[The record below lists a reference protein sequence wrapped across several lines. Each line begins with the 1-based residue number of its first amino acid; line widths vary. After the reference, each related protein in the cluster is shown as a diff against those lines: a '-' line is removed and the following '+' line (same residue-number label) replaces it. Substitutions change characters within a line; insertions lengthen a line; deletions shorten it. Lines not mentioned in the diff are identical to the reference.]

1 MIFVF
6 LTMLLMIK
14 WLIHYTNR
22 MMIIT
27 AAVEEVP
34 IRTGRVEAAA
44 VRAVAATVLLAG
56 PNEKV

>member
-1 MIFVF
+1 
-6 LTMLLMIK
+6 MIK